1 MQYKLLLITFYTIIT
16 VPIFFAQNPH
26 LLYVKDYLLDRRIAR
41 RFLYAVSAPATYTH
55 TGKEIGDGGP
65 ATDAVLN
72 DPTGIY
78 IDNYGAIFVAERKQ
92 HRIRRI
98 FHGVISTVAGNGRS
112 GFSGDG
118 ILASRARLSH
128 PGGLVGD
135 NSGNL
140 FLADTLN
147 HRIRRISSDG
157 TVTTVAGNGERGF
170 VGDGGPAVEARLRSP
185 TDVCLGST
193 GALYVADFEN
203 HRIRQISSD
212 GTMTTVAGN
221 GRAGFSGDGGPAI
234 EASLNTPYGVEVDQQ
249 GNLYVADSKNHRIRK
264 VSRDGMITTVVG
276 TGIAGFSGDGGMATA
291 AQLNS
296 PQALFITLSND
307 MYINDE
313 HNHRIRKVAPS
324 GIIETVAGNGKASY
338 AGDGGRATQASLNDP
353 EDVWV
358 DTAGNLFIT
367 DGDNHRIRKV
377 DTRGIITTIA
387 GGGVV
392 IYE

>member
-1 MQYKLLLITFYTIIT
+1 VRYQVWFVVASII
-16 VPIFFAQNPH
+16 
-26 LLYVKDYLLDRRIAR
+26 LLYTVFSQGHRFFYAQDYLLDKAVVRH
-41 RFLYAVSAPATYTH
+41 FLYAISEPAAYTH

-65 ATDAVLN
+65 ATAAVLN

-78 IDNYGAIFVAERKQ
+78 IDDHGAIFVAERKH
-92 HRIRRI
+92 HRIRKI
-98 FHGVISTVAGNGRS
+98 FHGIISTVAGNGRS

-118 ILASRARLSH
+118 LLASLARLSH

-135 NSGNL
+135 RSGNL
-140 FLADTLN
+140 LLADTLN

-157 TVTTVAGNGERGF
+157 TITTVAGNGERGF
-170 VGDGGPAVEARLRSP
+170 VGDGRLAVEARLKSP
-185 TDVCLGST
+185 TDICLGSS

-203 HRIRQISSD
+203 HRIRRISSD
-212 GTMTTVAGN
+212 GMITTVAGN
-221 GRAGFSGDGGPAI
+221 GQAGFSGDGGPAI
-234 EASLNTPYGVEVDQQ
+234 QASLNTPYGVAVDQQ
-249 GNLYVADSKNHRIRK
+249 GNFYIADSKNHRIRK
-264 VSRDGMITTVVG
+264 VSRDGIITTVAG
-276 TGIAGFSGDGGMATA
+276 TGVASFSGDGGMATA

-296 PQALFITLSND
+296 PQALFITASND

-358 DTAGNLFIT
+358 DMAGNLFIT

-392 IYE
+392 TYE